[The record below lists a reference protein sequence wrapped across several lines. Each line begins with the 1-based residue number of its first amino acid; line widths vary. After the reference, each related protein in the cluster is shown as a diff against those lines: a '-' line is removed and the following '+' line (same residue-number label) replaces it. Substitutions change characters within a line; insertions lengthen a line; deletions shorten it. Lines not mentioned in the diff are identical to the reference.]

1 MSSIIPAE
9 QILKGSNAQRI
20 LELFGDSLSSSYI
33 STYLEKYISDSN
45 KARLSKYNSNSLE
58 NDLNDNNLLQ
68 EIEKLQLTQEKADD
82 LANLKKEY
90 LKFSK
95 DILFEERF
103 EKLRSNTIIGV
114 GADGS
119 GRYPLNFS
127 QEVNDIRKIQ
137 SEAENQTKWNPLS
150 DDEYLKESVKNVCFW
165 QASNVAQF
173 PIGSPVEVC
182 SAVIQFLSPVR
193 FKELGD
199 SSIQIPPNFTGKQIL
214 EKRLEISGLQYF
226 IDGNIL
232 DIDNKNIT
240 INGKKDFEKQIFV
253 RFGINGKNTVAT
265 NDVNIN
271 LIAGNIN
278 GTITP
283 ILFQCTNITSA
294 LLLSDG
300 LLPILTK
307 IHDVNS
313 VTKPTIPDQRAAIL
327 FLFTIFFEY
336 GCYIFN
342 MYNEYLIEK
351 INKSSNEQLL
361 EFYRRANLSMLYNYI
376 LLINY
381 ALIRKFKIKN
391 NKDEYYDPNNFI
403 FVDEFD
409 AFPSQLPPSS
419 NFKKIFKIARRI
431 FSNEIKKDK
440 TKNTI
445 LIYFKNELYSEQEW
459 NVDIDEF
466 SKDKFPIAFN
476 TDSDLKNTADT
487 VIKDVDYE
495 RTIGRLTSFL
505 LQENKGEIPK
515 TGDQVITVGAPF
527 QNENVF
533 KQTFEALDA
542 YYDFIRNSK
551 TLYKY
556 YAELKIDIFRSSY
569 TAKEIE
575 KWYNI
580 FMDKFKRIFTSYTN
594 PAKQEI
600 EISNVIDIVIKE
612 YRKNRA
618 EELRYM
624 TTKSSSKKNTFDS
637 TNDRYRGIL
646 CMKYGLAAEMV
657 VKIAELT
664 FLIYQGKNP
673 GTPSIFISELYSIKK
688 NVDKELAEKTKKIL
702 ESQKAII
709 NKKLGRNVSK
719 KFPIPSQ
726 IISLNNLPP
735 TPPLFTS
742 IFNTAL
748 STIGVSIQGIS
759 SQTPGVKEAGKIILP
774 SNLRIKVENIKFW
787 QDLRKL
793 FSGRTILIP
802 VAKTKNNKFND
813 NEFYLVDIFK
823 SVIFNRLKIFK
834 ITQNGFINR
843 KLIDSLILNNSY
855 IMMAANEIDLA
866 NPISWRCIDYNSINK
881 LLQGDGIFKNIKK
894 TRGAF
899 FNLLAN
905 NSFLL
910 KLMSVI
916 IPPNS
921 NITIGLI
928 KYCNSIM
935 KKELVNCT
943 ILISRNQFAQTVQPQ
958 MGTLPGTS
966 GVDFL
971 NGLYY
976 YQKEGVVAKKTE
988 NIVIR

>member
-68 EIEKLQLTQEKADD
+68 EIKKLQLTQEKADD

-103 EKLRSNTIIGV
+103 EKLRSNIIIGV

-193 FKELGD
+193 FKELD
-199 SSIQIPPNFTGKQIL
+199 DTPIEIPYNFTGKQIL

-240 INGKKDFEKQIFV
+240 INGKKDFEKQNFV
-253 RFGINGKNTVAT
+253 RFGINGKTTANNIYLINEPINASLIFQCDDNDKLSLVSKDLT
-265 NDVNIN
+265 NILNRIHNVNIN
-271 LIAGNIN
+271 NIN
-278 GTITP
+278 
-283 ILFQCTNITSA
+283 S
-294 LLLSDG
+294 
-300 LLPILTK
+300 K
-307 IHDVNS
+307 
-313 VTKPTIPDQRAAIL
+313 DQRAAVL

-361 EFYRRANLSMLYNYI
+361 DFYRRANLSMLYNYI

-403 FVDEFD
+403 FVDEID
-409 AFPSQLPPSS
+409 GIPNQPPPSS

-440 TKNTI
+440 TKKNTI

-466 SKDKFPIAFN
+466 SKEKFPIAFN
-476 TDSDLKNTADT
+476 TDSDLRNTKDI

-505 LQENKGEIPK
+505 LQDNKGEIPK

-612 YRKNRA
+612 YRKNRDK
-618 EELRYM
+618 ELSYM

-637 TNDRYRGIL
+637 TDDRYRGVL

-664 FLIYQGKNP
+664 YLIYQGKNP
-673 GTPSIFISELYSIKK
+673 GTPSIFISELYNIKK

-719 KFPIPSQ
+719 TFPIPSQ
-726 IISLNNLPP
+726 IVSLNNLPP

-802 VAKTKNNKFND
+802 VAKTRNNKFND

-921 NITIGLI
+921 NITVGLI

-958 MGTLPGTS
+958 MGTLTGTS